1 MLFYFRKICLKGITG
16 CSAAGS
22 VLDWGSRGRRFKSC
36 HSDQE
41 NRLFRK
47 KLAVFLHMKF
57 RVENANL
64 QLVLYLFFIAA
75 KRRKQHFRLCAKSC
89 QNQLQSRLYTINCY
103 RNHKFDNTP
112 NEYTVNDIYYQTLV
126 IFFSI
131 AG

>member
-1 MLFYFRKICLKGITG
+1 MRFNAPGG
-16 CSAAGS
+16 QEAAGS
-22 VLDWGSRGRRFKSC
+22 SPVTRTKKTAFFVRNWRF
-36 HSDQE
+36 
-41 NRLFRK
+41 
-47 KLAVFLHMKF
+47 FLHMKF